1 MAKRQNAHSK
11 VNKKT
16 RTRAN
21 APAQGGRGKANK
33 PKVRYSKRSVAATT
47 ISGERSARAAA
58 RKSAHKTE
66 VPANSHIDPTVPG
79 TQAAEVMGSAARSE
93 SPAKSTWLLGVF
105 YELSRTRMAV
115 AQLSAQKLQRSFVAL
130 IGCRSP
136 QEFFQLQ
143 NQLVKEQA
151 ELLAAS
157 IYAPFLNQVGHRSDQ
172 VKAAS

>member
-1 MAKRQNAHSK
+1 
-11 VNKKT
+11 
-16 RTRAN
+16 
-21 APAQGGRGKANK
+21 
-33 PKVRYSKRSVAATT
+33 
-47 ISGERSARAAA
+47 
-58 RKSAHKTE
+58 
-66 VPANSHIDPTVPG
+66 
-79 TQAAEVMGSAARSE
+79 MGSAARLE
-93 SPAKSTWLLGVF
+93 SPAKSTFLLGVF

-151 ELLAAS
+151 ELLFAS

-172 VKAAS
+172 AKAAS